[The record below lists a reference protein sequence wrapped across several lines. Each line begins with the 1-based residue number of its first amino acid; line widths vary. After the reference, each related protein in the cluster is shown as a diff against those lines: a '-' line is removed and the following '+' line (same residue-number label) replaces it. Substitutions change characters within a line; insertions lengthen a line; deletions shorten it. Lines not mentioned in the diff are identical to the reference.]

1 MPRTWN
7 NGMLI
12 LKERYSFINFVVKSE
27 FCPYLNI
34 PFPQTHYSI
43 IPLFQHSNWG
53 EAPKFVSYIE
63 DFSVCLVKNEVLVII
78 SKNVVLPKP
87 SDCFA
92 SLKMAK
98 VEFKGIQLYWK
109 A

>member
-34 PFPQTHYSI
+34 PFPQTHYFYPVKLLSI
-43 IPLFQHSNWG
+43 SLGPLFQHSNCERSELSSSPG
-53 EAPKFVSYIE
+53 CGPFHRGAGRHRRPCKTG
-63 DFSVCLVKNEVLVII
+63 DK
-78 SKNVVLPKP
+78 
-87 SDCFA
+87 
-92 SLKMAK
+92 
-98 VEFKGIQLYWK
+98 
-109 A
+109 